1 MNDESAPMFH
11 GKAIVERRLQAPLAE
26 NQSLGERKI
35 IALPVK
41 QIDTLLFDACP
52 STSQA
57 QLTRWRRQYVAA
69 HNDATLQQL
78 LVDARREQTLA
89 TTSGAR
95 KRKQRDVRNAD
106 ELARC
111 LAGDEKRRRRD
122 AFFQELALVVPLAGP
137 SAALVSDVR
146 NVECNVCFERFNV
159 DATLHCVKSER
170 DTICRHCFVH
180 YAREK
185 AGTETLESLPCVVCK
200 AGYDRLVAQV
210 NLPPDVFEQLQH
222 NGTALDQR
230 VALASDVKAVL
241 YCQCGTVAVV
251 ESKDVGNGI
260 VVCVCGI
267 GYCVGCGNFAHA
279 GTLCPPA
286 RETIRWLDKHGKQC
300 PNCGEG
306 IEKNGGCQH
315 MKCRSCR
322 FEFCWQCLKRWKGS
336 CRH

>member
-1 MNDESAPMFH
+1 MFH

-26 NQSLGERKI
+26 TQSLGERKI
-35 IALPVK
+35 IALSVK

-57 QLTRWRRQYVAA
+57 QLTRWRRQYVTA
-69 HNDATLQQL
+69 NQGATLQQL
-78 LVDARREQTLA
+78 LIDARREHCQPA
-89 TTSGAR
+89 VPGAR

-111 LAGDEKRRRRD
+111 LAGDEKRLRFS
-122 AFFQELALVVPLAGP
+122 AFFQELACIAPLVDTGVSAVANDVQKVPG
-137 SAALVSDVR
+137 
-146 NVECNVCFERFNV
+146 VECNVCFERFNV

-210 NLPPDVFEQLQH
+210 YLPPDVFEQLQH

-260 VVCVCGI
+260 VTCVCGI
-267 GYCVGCGNFAHA
+267 NYCVKCGNFAHA

-322 FEFCWQCLKRWKGS
+322 FEFCWQCMKRWKGS